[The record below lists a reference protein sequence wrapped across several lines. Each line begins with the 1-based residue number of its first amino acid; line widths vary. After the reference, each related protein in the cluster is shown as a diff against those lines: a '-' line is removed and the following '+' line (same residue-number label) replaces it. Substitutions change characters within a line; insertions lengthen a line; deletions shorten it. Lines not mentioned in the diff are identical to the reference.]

1 VAEETVD
8 DKLPETPVRE
18 GGGTTVPIRSRLA
31 WLLLSVPAALVA
43 CVASVTKTERSPA
56 GHYVGGLLYLLW
68 AVLLVGTCWW
78 FRRTRTPAVVLDDH
92 GVRFPIVRIMVP
104 WADLASATLRH
115 KGQQLV
121 LVLRDGGG
129 QRLPRPGRTLPPSKT
144 RLRNATLKL
153 PHLLIGW
160 PLDELAT
167 AVEGRGVPVERPPFH
182 LRTTQ
187 LERVA
192 FGELLVLLLLS
203 AQKGHHTYQT
213 VYFWSAFAILAL
225 SFLDRLSVRG
235 AMAVVIAANVLVM
248 VFVLL
253 VSGPPYP
260 TRAAA
265 LFTLTLSIASVLA
278 AVNWPPTS
286 KRSPADP

>member
-1 VAEETVD
+1 VAEETVND
-8 DKLPETPVRE
+8 SSPTTGLDGGATVPVRN
-18 GGGTTVPIRSRLA
+18 RLA
-31 WLLLSVPAALVA
+31 WLLLSVPAALLA
-43 CVASVTKTERSPA
+43 CVASVAKSERSPA
-56 GHYVGGLLYLLW
+56 GHYVGGFLYLAW
-68 AVLLVGTCWW
+68 AVLIVGTCWW
-78 FRRTRTPAVVLDDH
+78 FRRTRTPAVVLDDQ
-92 GVRFPIVRIMVP
+92 GVRFPIVRIVVP

-129 QRLPRPGRTLPPSKT
+129 RRLPRPGRTLPPAKT

-167 AVEGRGVPVERPPFH
+167 VVEGRGVPVERPPFH

-187 LERVA
+187 LERVV

-235 AMAVVIAANVLVM
+235 AMAVVISVNVVLIG
-248 VFVLL
+248 FVAS
-253 VSGPPYP
+253 VPGPPYP

-278 AVNWPPTS
+278 AVNWTGPS
-286 KRSPADP
+286 ERSPSHQ